1 MLVRILTP
9 EMIKE
14 KQIDYNSVC
23 VVVDTFRA
31 TTSITTLMGVGVKRI
46 YVVANGENAKIIRKK
61 YAHKSL
67 LIGEE
72 GGLRIDGFDY
82 GNNPSL
88 FSDMH
93 FNNTEVIFTSTSG
106 AKTFLLLENVK
117 HVLVGSLVNL
127 SSVAKA
133 SASLAKKEQL
143 NVYIIPSSYFYDSN
157 IYVVEDWVTSK
168 LILDKILQHL
178 PLIDCSKGRFYL
190 KTKHLLQTNSDISST
205 LKNSPNAIKL
215 AEMGFTR
222 DVDYAIQIDQQVF
235 VPKVKKFVKIGKI
248 KVVVIK

>member
-1 MLVRILTP
+1 
-9 EMIKE
+9 
-14 KQIDYNSVC
+14 
-23 VVVDTFRA
+23 
-31 TTSITTLMGVGVKRI
+31 
-46 YVVANGENAKIIRKK
+46 
-61 YAHKSL
+61 
-67 LIGEE
+67 
-72 GGLRIDGFDY
+72 
-82 GNNPSL
+82 
-88 FSDMH
+88 MH
-93 FNNTEVIFTSTSG
+93 FNNTKVIFTSTSG

-127 SSVAKA
+127 TSVAKV

-143 NVYIIPSSYFYDSN
+143 NVYVIPSGYFYDSN

-222 DVDYAIQIDQQVF
+222 DVDYAVQIDQQVF
-235 VPKVKKFVKIGKI
+235 VPKVKKFVKTGKI

>member
-9 EMIKE
+9 EMIKK

-46 YVVANGENAKIIRKK
+46 YVVANGENAKILHKK

-72 GGLRIDGFDY
+72 EGLKIDGFDY
-82 GNNPSL
+82 GNNPSI

-93 FNNTEVIFTSTSG
+93 FNNDEVIFTSTSG

-117 HVLVGSLVNL
+117 HVLIGSLVNL
-127 SSVAKA
+127 TSVAKVA
-133 SASLAKKEQL
+133 ASLAKKEHL
-143 NVYIIPSSYFYDSN
+143 NVYVIPSGYFYDSN

-168 LILDKILQHL
+168 LILDKVLQYS
-178 PLIDCSKGRFYL
+178 PLIDSSKGEFYL
-190 KTKHLLQTNSDISST
+190 KTKHLLETNSDISLA

-215 AEMGFTR
+215 AEMGFAS
-222 DVDYAIQIDQQVF
+222 DIDYAIQIDQQVF
-235 VPKVKKFVKIGKI
+235 VPKVKNFVITGKI
-248 KVVVIK
+248 KAVVIK

>member
-1 MLVRILTP
+1 MLVRIITP

-72 GGLRIDGFDY
+72 GGLKIEGFDY
-82 GNNPSL
+82 GNNPSF
-88 FSDMH
+88 FSEMH
-93 FNNTEVIFTSTSG
+93 FNNDEVIFTSTSG

-127 SSVAKA
+127 TSVAKM

-143 NVYIIPSSYFYDSN
+143 NVYVIPSGYFYDSN

-168 LILDKILQHL
+168 LILDKVIQYS
-178 PLIDCSKGRFYL
+178 PLIDSSKGEFYL
-190 KTKHLLQTNSDISST
+190 KTKRLLQINSDILS
-205 LKNSPNAIKL
+205 LLENSPNAIKL
-215 AEMGFTR
+215 TEMGFTR
-222 DVDYAIQIDQQVF
+222 DVDYALQIDQQVF
-235 VPKVKKFVKIGKI
+235 VPKVNKFVKTGEI
-248 KVVVIK
+248 KAVVIK